1 MFLQFGG
8 FIRYMYIYRHMHD
21 FVQEATGTVY
31 RSAQN
36 FLHLKKKKK
45 K

>member
-1 MFLQFGG
+1 MVSFE
-8 FIRYMYIYRHMHD
+8 YMHIYRRMHD

-36 FLHLKKKKK
+36 FLHLKKKVRNHGITP
-45 K
+45 